1 MAVHKGKR
9 IQVKGQVER
18 VRTVKVAHDIGG
30 EDRLSFVLFPVG
42 FRYNREL
49 AELRK
54 GDIMVFLD
62 KSEHYVR
69 GVCRLSLRSALAEHL
84 CWLRYGFGIERAITL
99 WRERLLLGKQDVKV
113 MSNDECLI
121 VFYEKEEVRY
131 E

>member
-9 IQVKGQVER
+9 VQVEGEVER
-18 VRTVKVAHDIGG
+18 VRKVNVAHDIGG
-30 EDRLSFVLFPVG
+30 EDRLSFVMFPVG

-84 CWLRYGFGIERAITL
+84 CWLRYGFGIERAIEL
-99 WRERLLLGKQDVKV
+99 WRERLRVSKQDVKV
-113 MSNDECLI
+113 MSSDECLI
-121 VFYEKEEVRY
+121 VFYEREEVRY